1 MHNNIVVPE
10 NEQIPIKQK
19 IAYGIGGLSEFFIA
33 NLVLGLSI
41 PIFAVGMKLDPFIL
55 GLVMAGTKV
64 ISAFADPFVGI
75 ISDRS
80 RYKWGRRKPFIL
92 VFGILAALLLP
103 FVWLVPNVSDNLK
116 FIYIFVILSVYFFF
130 HSFYKVP
137 YDALGYEL
145 TPNYDE
151 RTKVFAWKNY
161 VAMIGVFSASW
172 FYWFTLRPVFGNEM
186 NGAAVLGV
194 IGGALIIIGAITVTR
209 GTHEI
214 GERQELHMDENK
226 ISIKEALITTFSNK
240 SFLYIQGAILVV
252 ALATGIDATI
262 GSYLHIHYT
271 SSGDKDLASL
281 IAGVGGTIST
291 LSIFVALPLA
301 VWISTRWGKREAS
314 MFGMG
319 VMLISAVA
327 TPWLLN
333 PVFPWL
339 AIILWVLNT
348 FGSQCSNVIYGSMVA
363 DVCDE
368 DELKTGRRREGS
380 YAAASSFL
388 FKFVQVFVLIL
399 SGAMPRIAGYVDTSI
414 APSLEQL
421 EFMKVIVYSTNIV
434 GVSIAIYFLYFY
446 PLTRIRC
453 AEIKKQL
460 DERHLEL
467 SHESTSTEN

>member
-1 MHNNIVVPE
+1 MHNDIVVPE

-19 IAYGIGGLSEFFIA
+19 IAYGVGGLGEFFIA
-33 NLVLGLSI
+33 NIVLGLSV
-41 PIFAVGMKLDPFIL
+41 PIFAVGMNLDPFIL

-64 ISAFADPFVGI
+64 VSAFADPFVGV

-103 FVWLVPNVSDNLK
+103 FVWLVPDVSDNLK
-116 FIYIFVILSVYFFF
+116 FVYIFIVLSVYFFF

-145 TPNYDE
+145 SPNYDE

-161 VAMIGVFSASW
+161 VGMIGVFSGSW
-172 FYWFTLRPVFGNEM
+172 FYWFTMRPVFGNEM

-209 GTHEI
+209 GTREI
-214 GERQELHMDENK
+214 GERQKLSSKENK
-226 ISIKEALITTFSNK
+226 IPVMEALKSTFTNK

-252 ALATGIDATI
+252 ALATGVDATM
-262 GSYLHIHYT
+262 GAYLHIHYT
-271 SSGDKDLASL
+271 SLGDKDLASL
-281 IAGVGGTIST
+281 IGGVGGTIST

-319 VMLISAVA
+319 IMLISAMA

-339 AIILWVLNT
+339 AIVLWVLNT

-368 DELKTGRRREGS
+368 DELNMGKRREGS

-388 FKFVQVFVLIL
+388 FKFVQVFILII
-399 SGAMPRIAGYVDTSI
+399 SGAMPALAGYVDTSI
-414 APSLEQL
+414 APTMPQL
-421 EFMKVIVYSTNIV
+421 ETMKVLVYSTNIV
-434 GVSIAIYFLYFY
+434 GVSAAIYFLYFY
-446 PLTRIRC
+446 PLTRKRC
-453 AEIKKQL
+453 ALIRKQL
-460 DERHLEL
+460 DERHAKL
-467 SHESTSTEN
+467 SHEPIHTEN